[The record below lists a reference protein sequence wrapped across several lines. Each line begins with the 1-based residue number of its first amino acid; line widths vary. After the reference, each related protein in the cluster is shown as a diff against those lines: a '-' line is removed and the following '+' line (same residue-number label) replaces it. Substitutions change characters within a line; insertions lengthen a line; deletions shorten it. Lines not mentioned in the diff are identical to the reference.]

1 MVNNLYYLTVEG
13 PVAQHGWSVRLIKEC
28 AYRHRKVESSNLSRP
43 TNSGVSQ
50 ILYIAAH
57 FFFLR
62 CEKMSARRPWEI
74 LLKVEGWKSG
84 YTSVDRLLRHLIRKT
99 KSEGSRA
106 TYLKT
111 LSQFVRFTDLSPEQ
125 LVVLEK
131 EQIEENVQ
139 AFCDLARAP
148 RTANRKM
155 EELKTF
161 FKYNG
166 FRTGNKCNLILERH
180 YIGVRERSRPEY
192 IPTEEEIQAILNEAG
207 LNLKWRAL
215 FYVTYTT
222 GLRSSTL
229 RAVKYGDIRKEVE
242 ADVSP
247 LLVRVYPEMKKI
259 IPEACKNKIP
269 YFTFISKDAV
279 DAVKTYVADR
289 EIRLGPLED
298 DQILFCSDNRRI
310 KKEKRPYSPLDM
322 TAPEK
327 MIRKAAKAARI
338 REWRHVTPHC
348 LRKAFERALRNSS
361 LNTKDQEFL
370 MGHILP
376 GSQDTYY
383 DFSKVED
390 LKIKYAG
397 IRFFRTTEVDKLEM
411 IKAFAKTLGI
421 ANIEIKIQ
429 KIREEE
435 PKVTDEEAV
444 GRIIKEELG
453 IKPLEMRPA
462 KYRKENSSTD
472 CIDNC
477 KRYES
482 KLVSEDQ
489 LMPYVDGGW
498 DIIKEFRNGKIVI
511 RRELV

>member
-1 MVNNLYYLTVEG
+1 
-13 PVAQHGWSVRLIKEC
+13 
-28 AYRHRKVESSNLSRP
+28 
-43 TNSGVSQ
+43 
-50 ILYIAAH
+50 
-57 FFFLR
+57 
-62 CEKMSARRPWEI
+62 MSARRAWEI
-74 LLKVEGWKSG
+74 LLEVEGWKSG
-84 YTSVDRLLRHLIRKT
+84 YSSVDRLLRHLIRKT

-125 LVVLEK
+125 LVALEK
-131 EQIEENVQ
+131 EEIEEKVQ
-139 AFCDLARAP
+139 TFCDSARAP

-207 LNLKWRAL
+207 LNLKWRSF
-215 FYVTYTT
+215 FYAMYTT
-222 GLRSSTL
+222 GLRNSTL
-229 RAVKYGDIRKEVE
+229 RAVRYGDVRKEVE

-247 LLVRVYPEMKKI
+247 LFVRVYQEMKKI

-269 YFTFISKDAV
+269 YFTFMSKDAV
-279 DAVKTYVADR
+279 DTVKAYVADR
-289 EIRLGPLED
+289 DIRLGSLEG

-310 KKEKRPYSPLDM
+310 PREKRPYSPLDM

-327 MIRKAAKAARI
+327 MIRKAAKAAGI
-338 REWRHVTPHC
+338 GEWRHVTPHC

-390 LKIKYAG
+390 LRVKYAG
-397 IRFFRTTEVDKLEM
+397 VKFFRTSKIDKVEM

-421 ANIEIKIQ
+421 ANVEVKIHR
-429 KIREEE
+429 IREEE
-435 PKVTDEEAV
+435 PKITDEEAV
-444 GRIIKEELG
+444 GRIIKKALG
-453 IKPLEMRPA
+453 IKPLEMNPV
-462 KYRKENSSTD
+462 KYRDENGSFN
-472 CIDNC
+472 CNNNC

-482 KLVSEDQ
+482 KLVNEGE
-489 LMPYVDGGW
+489 LLPYLDDGW
-498 DIIKEFRNGKIVI
+498 DIIKEFKNSKIVI
-511 RRELV
+511 RRELE

>member
-1 MVNNLYYLTVEG
+1 LG
-13 PVAQHGWSVRLIKEC
+13 
-28 AYRHRKVESSNLSRP
+28 
-43 TNSGVSQ
+43 
-50 ILYIAAH
+50 
-57 FFFLR
+57 
-62 CEKMSARRPWEI
+62 ARRPWEI
-74 LLKVEGWKSG
+74 LLKVEDWKSD
-84 YTSVDRLLRHLIRKT
+84 YPSVDKLLRHLKRKT

-111 LSQFVRFTDLSPEQ
+111 LSQFVRFTRLSPDD
-125 LVVLEK
+125 LVALEK
-131 EQIEENVQ
+131 EEVEENVQ
-139 AFCDLARAP
+139 GFCDLAKAP

-166 FRTGNKCNLILERH
+166 FRTGNKCNLVLERR

-215 FYVTYTT
+215 FYAMYTT

-247 LLVRVYPEMKKI
+247 LFVRVYPEMKKI

-269 YFTFISKDAV
+269 YFTFMSKDAV
-279 DAVKTYVADR
+279 DAAKAYVADR
-289 EIRLGPLED
+289 QIRLGPLED

-310 KKEKRPYSPLDM
+310 PREKRPYSPLDM

-390 LKIKYAG
+390 LRAKYAKV
-397 IRFFRTTEVDKLEM
+397 RFFRASEVDKVEM

-421 ANIEIKIQ
+421 ANIEIEIQ
-429 KIREEE
+429 RIKEEE
-435 PKVTDEEAV
+435 PKITDEEAI
-444 GRIIKEELG
+444 GRIIKEKLG
-453 IKPLEMRPA
+453 IKPLEMKTV
-462 KYRKENSSTD
+462 KYRDENGSID
-472 CIDNC
+472 CDNNC

-482 KLVSEDQ
+482 RLVEENELLSYLDK
-489 LMPYVDGGW
+489 GW
-498 DIIKEFRNGKIVI
+498 EMIKELRNGKIVI
-511 RRELV
+511 RQETL